1 MLQTGLFIAEPA
13 INRDMIIEYDRAKNL
28 RNITQRGLPFDAAS
42 QFDFVSA
49 TFELDRRHEYGEHRV
64 RAVGKIRGRV
74 HVLVFTEIP
83 GGIRVI
89 SLRKANPREV
99 RRYETKTRS

>member
-1 MLQTGLFIAEPA
+1 
-13 INRDMIIEYDRAKNL
+13 MIIEYDQAKNL
-28 RNITQRGLPFDAAS
+28 KNIAQRGLPFDAAS
-42 QFDFVSA
+42 QFDFISA
-49 TFELDRRHEYGEHRV
+49 TFELDQRREYGEHRV
-64 RAVGKIRGRV
+64 RAVGKICGRV
-74 HVLVFTEIP
+74 HVLVFTAVP